1 MKRSSRAA
9 GASGYLLRMAG
20 PERTPILNHQL
31 ACLLALVAGVLN
43 SVGFVA
49 VAFYTSHMT
58 GVTALIADQIV
69 VGEWYIVAVG
79 VLSVVSFVAGAMT
92 CAIVFNWG
100 RRRELRSRYANVLL
114 LEGALMLVFGLLAEE
129 LTGDGRELVFVPV
142 LCFTMGL
149 QNAVITKISGARIR
163 TTHVTG
169 MVTDIGIELGKL
181 FYRNRH
187 PEMDRVRGNRRQI
200 ALHCM
205 LISLFIVGGVIGAT
219 GYLSIGFA
227 ILVPGALLLL
237 IVSYQPLLADLGARA
252 EGLL

>member
-1 MKRSSRAA
+1 MMRSSRAVDTP
-9 GASGYLLRMAG
+9 GYLLRVAG
-20 PERTPILNHQL
+20 PERTPTLNHQL

-69 VGEWYIVAVG
+69 FGEWYLVAVG
-79 VLSVVSFVAGAMT
+79 VLSVVSFVAGAMA

-100 RRRELRSRYANVLL
+100 RRRALRSRYANVLL
-114 LEGALMLVFGLLAEE
+114 IEGALMLLFGLLAEE
-129 LTGDGRELVFVPV
+129 LTSDGRELVFVPV

-181 FYRNRH
+181 TYRNRL
-187 PEMDRVRGNRRQI
+187 PGTDRVRGDRSQI
-200 ALHCM
+200 ALHGT
-205 LISLFIVGGVIGAT
+205 LTSLFVVGGIIGAA
-219 GYLSIGFA
+219 GYLAIGFA

-237 IVSYQPLLADLGARA
+237 AASYQPLLADLCARA
-252 EGLL
+252 EAGR

>member
-1 MKRSSRAA
+1 MSRPPRVL
-9 GASGYLLRMAG
+9 GAPGYLLRVAG
-20 PERTPILNHQL
+20 PERTAALNHQL

-58 GVTALIADQIV
+58 GVTALIADQLVLGDWYV
-69 VGEWYIVAVG
+69 VAIG
-79 VLSVVSFVAGAMT
+79 VLSVTSFIAGAMT

-100 RRRELRSRYANVLL
+100 RRRGLRSRYANVLL
-114 LEGALMLVFGLLAEE
+114 IEGGLMLAFGLLAEE
-129 LTGDGRELVFVPV
+129 LTFDGRELLFVPV

-181 FYRNRH
+181 TYHNRR
-187 PEMDRVRGNRRQI
+187 PDTDPVRGDRHQI
-200 ALHCM
+200 ALHGS
-205 LISLFIVGGVIGAT
+205 LIGLFLVGGVIGAV
-219 GYLSIGFA
+219 GYLAIGFA
-227 ILVPGALLLL
+227 VLVPGALLLL
-237 IVSYQPLLADLGARA
+237 IASHRPLLADLGARA
-252 EGLL
+252 EGH